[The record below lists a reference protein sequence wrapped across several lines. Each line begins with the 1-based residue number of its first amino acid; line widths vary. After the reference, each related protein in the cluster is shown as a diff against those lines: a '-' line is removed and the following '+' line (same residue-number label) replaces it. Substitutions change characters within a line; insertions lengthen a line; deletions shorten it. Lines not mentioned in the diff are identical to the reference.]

1 MIITGGLIGDQAGY
15 MFWKRIE
22 NQKKWKTW
30 FLITFWMIVAF
41 LSVGCVYLVVVN
53 YTQYTNMIVE
63 AYEYVR
69 NNVEDVSAEV
79 EDMAGTA
86 MLNMI
91 ERMNNAGIITTASTN
106 DTDAISEKLKEAY
119 EIQGTEINLIN
130 SDGIVIASSDPDEI
144 GKDIHDDPEEQD
156 FLAVLNGEIYAGFQ
170 ELRPSAKDP
179 SVMMKYVAAALPDGS
194 GIVQVGL
201 EESLFH
207 NVMLERAQFAVTNR
221 RIGEEGYLL
230 VADSDQVIMNSYH
243 NEYSWKTLSDA
254 GLVIDEDQDY
264 SLTEEIISVFGVPS
278 FVSIN
283 EVQGI
288 YIVGV
293 YPVSEAEAGME
304 AVLKSLL
311 LLGVIILAILFVVMF
326 ILIRNIIVRNMTRI
340 NSSLQKITAGDLEEK
355 VDVRGTYEFHL
366 LSSDIN
372 KTVDRLKGY
381 IEEAE
386 KRIDE
391 DLQNAKT
398 IQNAVLPNVFP
409 PFPERREFEIYA
421 SMTAAKEVGGDFYD
435 FFMLPEDK
443 LGFLIA
449 DVSGKSIPGAMFM
462 MRSKSVIRNLA
473 ESGLSPT
480 EVFDIANEK
489 LCQGNDSEMFVTA
502 WMGYLDLKTGNVQV
516 VNAGHNK
523 PLLIRNGRAKYV
535 NGRTELML
543 GGMEDTVY
551 SQQKIALQPGDL
563 LYLYTDGVTE
573 AMDPELQ
580 QYGEQRLRQLLTFG
594 DHAPEADAECGM
606 TNAVCRLVAEDVNQF
621 VRGAEQSDDITMLC
635 VRYLGNE

>member
-1 MIITGGLIGDQAGY
+1 MDKDNI
-15 MFWKRIE
+15 FRKRVENRKEWKI
-22 NQKKWKTW
+22 W
-30 FLITFWMIVAF
+30 FVISFWMIVVF
-41 LSVGCVYLVVVN
+41 LAVAIVYLTVVN
-53 YTQYTNMIVE
+53 VTQYRNMIE
-63 AYEYVR
+63 NAYEYVD
-69 NNVEDVSAEV
+69 NNVEDVSADV
-79 EDMAGTA
+79 VNMAETEI
-86 MLNMI
+86 LTMI
-91 ERMNNAGIITTASTN
+91 ERLYNAGIITTAGTS
-106 DTDAISEKLKEAY
+106 DTDAISEKLKEIY
-119 EIQGTEINLIN
+119 NSQGTTLSLIN

-156 FLAVLNGEIYAGFQ
+156 FLAVLDGTIYAGFQ
-170 ELRPSAKDP
+170 ELRPSDDDP
-179 SVMMKYVAAALPDGS
+179 PVMMKYVAAGLPDGS

-201 EESLFH
+201 DETLFQ
-207 NVMLERAQFAVTNR
+207 NVAMERSEFAVTNR
-221 RIGEEGYLL
+221 RIGKGGYLL
-230 VADSDQVIMNSYH
+230 VAGSDQVIRNSYH
-243 NEYSWKTLSDA
+243 NEYSWETLSDA
-254 GLVIDEDQDY
+254 GIIIDPDQDY
-264 SLTEEIISVFGVPS
+264 FMMNEVIPVFGVLS
-278 FVSIN
+278 FVCIN
-283 EVQGI
+283 ETQGM

-293 YPVSEAEAGME
+293 YPVSEAKDSMQN
-304 AVLKSLL
+304 VMRSLL
-311 LLGVIILAILFVVMF
+311 LLGVIVLAILFVVMV
-326 ILIRNIIVRNMTRI
+326 ILIRIIIVRNMTRI

-355 VDVRGTYEFHL
+355 VNVRGTYEFHM
-366 LSSDIN
+366 LSLDIN

-381 IEEAE
+381 FEEAE

-398 IQNAVLPNVFP
+398 IQNAALPGVFP
-409 PFPERREFEIYA
+409 PFPEHREFEIFA

-462 MRSKSVIRNLA
+462 MRSKSLIRNLA

-480 EVFDIANEK
+480 EVFDVANRK
-489 LCQGNDSEMFVTA
+489 LSEGNDSKMFVTA

-535 NGRTELML
+535 IGRTDLML
-543 GGMEDTVY
+543 GGMEDTIY
-551 SQQKIALQPGDL
+551 TQQKIALQPGDF

-580 QYGEQRLRQLLTFG
+580 QYGDMRLRQILSFG
-594 DHAPEADAECGM
+594 DHPPEADPECGM
-606 TNAVCRLVAEDVNQF
+606 TSALCNLVAGDVNNF

-635 VRYLGNE
+635 IRFLGNSIV